1 MTAALPQKREQAC
14 TSGAP
19 VCRLCGA
26 RAWRDPLVAR
36 ERQFGIPGEFTYA
49 SCGACGGLQLLD
61 PPADLAPYY
70 PGDYYSLAPAGG
82 HAPRGWL
89 RERAALFQV
98 TGRGLVG
105 RVFARLR
112 MPAVPTM
119 AHWLARVGAT
129 PDTRILDVGCGW
141 GELLRNLGASGY
153 RRLTGVD
160 PFLPTPGRVGP
171 VELVRST
178 LEALAGADRAPRF
191 DLVMIH
197 HALEHVPEPRET
209 LSAAR
214 RLLAPG
220 GHCLI
225 RVPVVP
231 SRAFSCYGAHWVQ
244 LDAPRHLFL
253 PSAEGMRALAAAA
266 GLAVE
271 RVAYDST
278 AFQFWGSELYL
289 RGVPL
294 VDPAVVP
301 PRPRPEAASGFAPDE
316 LAAWRA
322 EARAL
327 NAREDGD
334 QACFYLRAAS
344 PASVSAPAS
353 ADGFRPPPSA

>member
-1 MTAALPQKREQAC
+1 MTAALPEKREQAS

-19 VCRLCGA
+19 VCRLCAA

-70 PGDYYSLAPAGG
+70 PGDYYSLAPADG

-89 RERAALFQV
+89 RRRAARFQV
-98 TGRGLVG
+98 TGRGIVG

-141 GELLRNLGASGY
+141 GELLRHLGASGY

-160 PFLPTPGRVGP
+160 PFLHTPGRVGH

-178 LEALAGADRAPRF
+178 LEALAGADGAPHF
-191 DLVMIH
+191 DLVMFH

-231 SRAFSCYGAHWVQ
+231 SRAFSRYGAHWVQ
-244 LDAPRHLFL
+244 LDAPRHLVI
-253 PSAEGMRALAAAA
+253 PSVRGLTALAADV
-266 GLAVE
+266 GLTLVE
-271 RVAYDST
+271 QAFDSEPI
-278 AFQFWGSELYL
+278 QVWGSELYA
-289 RGVPL
+289 RGATL
-294 VDPAVVP
+294 GDGARRLGWYEKQRGRRFAV
-301 PRPRPEAASGFAPDE
+301 RANAAGE
-316 LAAWRA
+316 
-322 EARAL
+322 
-327 NAREDGD
+327 GD
-334 QACFYLRAAS
+334 QAAFL
-344 PASVSAPAS
+344 
-353 ADGFRPPPSA
+353 FRRTD